1 MQLAAEWGSGQVLW
15 SILWFFLF
23 LVWFWL
29 IIMIF
34 TDLIRSDDLNG
45 WVKAIWALA
54 IIFLPYLG
62 ILIYLIVRGGGMS
75 DRAMSQAK
83 QQQESMNSYIRET
96 SAPSSSADELSKL
109 AELHAN
115 GKLDDAEYASAKSK
129 VLNA

>member
-75 DRAMSQAK
+75 DRAMAQAK

-96 SAPSSSADELSKL
+96 SAPSSSADELTKL

>member
-1 MQLAAEWGSGQVLW
+1 MLIAEFGTGQVLW
-15 SILWFFLF
+15 SI
-23 LVWFWL
+23 VWLSVFALQIFL
-29 IIMIF
+29 IIMVF
-34 TDLIRSDDLNG
+34 GEVVQARYLSG
-45 WVKAIWALA
+45 WAKAMWTVA

-75 DRAMSQAK
+75 DRAMAQAK

-96 SAPSSSADELSKL
+96 SAPSSSADELTKL

>member
-1 MQLAAEWGSGQVLW
+1 MLADISLSG
-15 SILWFFLF
+15 ILWAIMWLFLF
-23 LVWFWL
+23 VVWFWL